1 MKVNFKK
8 IITAIAATAMCAVP
22 MAGSLSANAAN
33 TDEIRRGIAI
43 ENAAEIRLAGT
54 GMKVSEI
61 KGSSPSMGTRIPS
74 GSLTAIYDP
83 DCPPLGGGGPDCG
96 PIRHWPGDDDDDIII
111 VIVHGPRP
119 WGPEGPC
126 FSKEFGRFQSLK

>member
-43 ENAAEIRLAGT
+43 ESAAEIRLAGT

-61 KGSSPSMGTRIPS
+61 KGSSPSMGNRIPS
-74 GSLTAIYDP
+74 GSLTAFYDP

-111 VIVHGPRP
+111 VIVRGPAP
-119 WGPEGPC
+119 GV
-126 FSKEFGRFQSLK
+126 LKALAFLKNSADFRA